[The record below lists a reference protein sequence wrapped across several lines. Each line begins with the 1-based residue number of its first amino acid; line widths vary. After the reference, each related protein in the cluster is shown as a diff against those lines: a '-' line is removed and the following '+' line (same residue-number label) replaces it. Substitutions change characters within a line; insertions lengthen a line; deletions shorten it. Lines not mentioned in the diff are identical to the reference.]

1 MKWGWGEGGS
11 RVASALELRD
21 TERELLTCELT
32 LDTVLE
38 VVLVLSLVLCG
49 AHRVPGKHSKKGGSV
64 PVRQVVMW
72 GGRSWLEALPHIQCE
87 VTMCDSAVICAPTA
101 AGLLGRC
108 AAFRDGAETVHS
120 SGGA

>member
-1 MKWGWGEGGS
+1 MGLGGGS
-11 RVASALELRD
+11 QGCSVLELGD
-21 TERELLTCELT
+21 TERELLTRELT

-87 VTMCDSAVICAPTA
+87 VTMCESAVIRVRTSCWLLLLD
-101 AGLLGRC
+101 GLALGC
-108 AAFRDGAETVHS
+108 FSMVGQCT
-120 SGGA
+120 